1 MNKFYHKKK
10 FQRTLPPINHNIKSR
25 EVRVVGENINQIM
38 NLNDAVHLAKQ
49 SEDDLV
55 CINDKADPPI
65 CKIMD
70 YGKYAYEQK
79 KKKKQQEKL
88 NRQNSIEVKEI
99 QFTPS
104 IDIGDIMVKV
114 KKIQETIN
122 NGDKVKLVMKL
133 RGREKGM
140 KDFCNQKFKEFT
152 DKVEN
157 FTYDSPPKW
166 LGNKVLAIL
175 KKSVNI

>member
-10 FQRTLPPINHNIKSR
+10 FQKTLPPINNNIKSQ
-25 EVRVVGENINQIM
+25 EVRVVGEDINQIM
-38 NLNDAVHLAKQ
+38 SLNDAVNLARK

-55 CINDKADPPI
+55 CINNKTNPPI

-70 YGKYAYEQK
+70 YGKFQYEQK
-79 KKKKQQEKL
+79 KKQKLQDKQ
-88 NRQNSIEVKEI
+88 NRQNAIEVKEI
-99 QFTPS
+99 QFRPS
-104 IDIGDIMVKV
+104 IGIGDMMVKV
-114 KKIQETIN
+114 KKIQETID
-122 NGDKVKLVMKL
+122 NGDKVKLVMKM
-133 RGREKGM
+133 RGREMGM

-157 FTYDSPPKW
+157 FVYDSPPKW

-175 KKSVNI
+175 KRSANI